1 MRDGPIEPYEGH
13 WPKPRRL
20 PGGIPIPFAVIG
32 LPLAAILCI
41 AIMVRLSAPGG
52 MSPAATPLRTAD
64 LVMQDRDDGS
74 IAVLQADDRHLI
86 DVVPPASN
94 GFLRVMLAG
103 LVRERRREGVG
114 APSLPFH
121 LTRWS
126 DGRLTIDDT
135 ATHKLI
141 ELNAFGPAGIAAFA
155 RLLDLSRPPP
165 G

>member
-1 MRDGPIEPYEGH
+1 
-13 WPKPRRL
+13 
-20 PGGIPIPFAVIG
+20 VIG
-32 LPLAAILCI
+32 MPLAAILCI
-41 AIMVRLSAPGG
+41 AIVTRLPAPDAT
-52 MSPAATPLRTAD
+52 SSAATPLRAAN

-74 IAVLQADDRHLI
+74 IAVLQADDLHLV

-94 GFLRVMLAG
+94 GFMRVMLAG
-103 LVRERRREGVG
+103 LVRERRREGIG

-141 ELNAFGPAGIAAFA
+141 ELNAFGPAGVGAFA

-165 G
+165 PR